1 MVYVTVHQGESLDSA
16 MKRFNQKVQHSGLL
30 RDLKDHAHYEK
41 PSEQR
46 RRQRRRRS
54 STRG

>member
-1 MVYVTVHQGESLDSA
+1 MVYVSVHAGESLDSA

-41 PSEQR
+41 PSERR
-46 RRQRRRRS
+46 RRQSRRRVS
-54 STRG
+54 SRG